1 MRKLP
6 LAGLLALCLFGLPAQ
21 AELFATP
28 LPGDTRLVQ
37 FEYDADNTFL
47 ILSRPKALTH
57 IEFGADERIQTVA
70 GGDTKH
76 WELTPTQNRRH
87 LFVKPVYEQ
96 METSMTVITDKRTYQ
111 FVLRS
116 TGPGAKWYQR
126 VTWRYGETMLLDMRE
141 AEEKAAEADK
151 AARNAD
157 KERQDQT
164 LAVGVNPKDLRF
176 DYSIEGNAPFRPVSL
191 FDDGKFTW
199 IRMPSKLVELPALF
213 GMTEAGELSIVNY
226 VVQGDYMLAQ
236 RVMDRGVLKLGKQEV
251 RFSRVKQSA
260 PLGWLL
266 GNGNGNAGGGSN

>member
-76 WELTPTQNRRH
+76 WELSPTQNRRH

-151 AARNAD
+151 AARTAE

-176 DYSIEGNAPFRPVSL
+176 DYSIDGNAPFRPVSL

-251 RFSRVKQSA
+251 RFARVKQSA

-266 GNGNGNAGGGSN
+266 GNGNAGGGSN

>member
-141 AEEKAAEADK
+141 AEEKAAEAEK

-176 DYSIEGNAPFRPVSL
+176 DYSIDGNAPFRPVSL

-199 IRMPSKLVELPALF
+199 IRMPTKLVELPALF

>member
-251 RFSRVKQSA
+251 RFARVKQSA

-266 GNGNGNAGGGSN
+266 GNGNAGGGSN

>member
-141 AEEKAAEADK
+141 AEEKAAEAEK

-176 DYSIEGNAPFRPVSL
+176 DYSIDGNAPFRPVSL

-266 GNGNGNAGGGSN
+266 GNGNAGGGSN

>member
-76 WELTPTQNRRH
+76 WELSPTQNRRH

-151 AARNAD
+151 AARTAE

-176 DYSIEGNAPFRPVSL
+176 DYSIDGNAPFRPVSL

-266 GNGNGNAGGGSN
+266 GNGNAGGGSN

>member
-6 LAGLLALCLFGLPAQ
+6 LVSLLALCLFVLPAR

-141 AEEKAAEADK
+141 AEEKAAEAEK

-251 RFSRVKQSA
+251 RFARVKQSA

-266 GNGNGNAGGGSN
+266 GNGNAGGGSN

>member
-126 VTWRYGETMLLDMRE
+126 VTWRYGEQMLLDMRE

-176 DYSIEGNAPFRPVSL
+176 DYSIDGNAPFRPVSL

>member
-1 MRKLP
+1 MRTLP
-6 LAGLLALCLFGLPAQ
+6 LASLLALCLFVLPAQ

-76 WELTPTQNRRH
+76 WELSPTQNRRH

-116 TGPGAKWYQR
+116 TGSGAKWYQR

-141 AEEKAAEADK
+141 AEERAAEAEK
-151 AARNAD
+151 SARSAE

-176 DYSIEGNAPFRPVSL
+176 DYSIDGNAPFRPVSL

-266 GNGNGNAGGGSN
+266 GNGNAGGGSN